1 MRKFA
6 PVPLGKFLIL
16 LSVVLLV
23 ADGLSTIY
31 FGVDLGNLLLFGFV
45 GLAVVAVFLFF
56 TGLFVEDP
64 TF

>member
-6 PVPLGKFLIL
+6 PVLLGKVLIL

-31 FGVDLGNLLLFGFV
+31 LGVDLGNLLLFGFV
-45 GLAVVAVFLFF
+45 GLAVVAVFMFF